1 MKLVFTLI
9 GLLFVQLSVAQT
21 TLKGT
26 WQGLMIRDGQS
37 YDQASIIYFDFN
49 ESGDFI
55 GKSREEVT
63 GKDAF
68 VVKKLK
74 GEKKA
79 GSVQLKQFVVDKKK
93 DASGVKWCNI
103 ETTLTFIDSTG
114 YLQGTYK
121 SSECRGYTGKII
133 CFRSSLP
140 LSMEPTVKEVQ
151 SWRPIFVDDL
161 KKGRKAPEI
170 RDLERKNFK
179 FQPIFFDY
187 DKAEIK
193 TEYKNFLISLLQVV
207 NGHSD
212 LRIKVVGYTDA
223 DGSDAYNIDLS
234 KRRAQ
239 AIIDFFVTLGLSR
252 DRIEIDFKGESEPIG
267 DNSTPEGKQLNRR
280 VDFSF
285 I

>member
-1 MKLVFTLI
+1 
-9 GLLFVQLSVAQT
+9 VQLSVAQT

-179 FQPIFFDY
+179 FQTIFFDY

>member
-1 MKLVFTLI
+1 MKLLI
-9 GLLFVQLSVAQT
+9 TIVISLSSGWLSGQNQ
-21 TLKGT
+21 LKGT
-26 WQGLMIRDGQS
+26 WQGLLIRDGQTL
-37 YDQASIIYFDFN
+37 DQGTIIYFDFTDN
-49 ESGDFI
+49 ADFI

-74 GEKKA
+74 GNRQ
-79 GSVQLKQFVVDKKK
+79 GGTVQLKQFVVDKKK
-93 DASGVKWCNI
+93 EVSGVKWCNF
-103 ETTLTFIDSTG
+103 ETTLNYIDTTG
-114 YLQGTYK
+114 YLEGRFK
-121 SSECRGYTGKII
+121 SADCRGYTGRII
-133 CFRSSLP
+133 CFRSKLP

-170 RDLERKNFK
+170 RDLERKNFQ
-179 FQPIFFDY
+179 FQPIYFDH
-187 DKAEIK
+187 DRAEIK
-193 TEYKNFLISLLQVV
+193 PEFKPFLISLVEVV

-212 LRIKVVGYTDA
+212 LRIKVVGHTDA

-234 KRRAQ
+234 QRRAQ
-239 AIIDFFVTLGLSR
+239 AIIDFFVSLGLSR
-252 DRIEIDFKGESEPIG
+252 DRIQIEFKGESEPVG
-267 DNSTPEGKQLNRR
+267 DNQTAEGKQLNRR

>member
-1 MKLVFTLI
+1 MKWIFVWI
-9 GLLFVQLSVAQT
+9 GLLTTQLSVAQT

-26 WQGLMIRDGQS
+26 WQGLMIRDGQT

-49 ESGDFI
+49 DAGEFI

-93 DASGVKWCNI
+93 DASGVKWCNF

-140 LSMEPTVKEVQ
+140 LSMEPTVK
-151 SWRPIFVDDL
+151 
-161 KKGRKAPEI
+161 
-170 RDLERKNFK
+170 
-179 FQPIFFDY
+179 
-187 DKAEIK
+187 
-193 TEYKNFLISLLQVV
+193 
-207 NGHSD
+207 
-212 LRIKVVGYTDA
+212 
-223 DGSDAYNIDLS
+223 
-234 KRRAQ
+234 
-239 AIIDFFVTLGLSR
+239 
-252 DRIEIDFKGESEPIG
+252 
-267 DNSTPEGKQLNRR
+267 
-280 VDFSF
+280 
-285 I
+285 